1 MVDTIMESSIIFN
14 PTGFSFFFQGKT
26 HKLEKVKFL
35 IFHYLYENRNRPVTN
50 NEIIDY
56 VWTKDKISSNGYYF
70 IGRSMEVHLVY
81 IKKLAN
87 SIDLRIENIHGF
99 GKILITNGFEL
110 EFARK
115 QCVVDNSDYEFGSK
129 TITLKTDEQP
139 PKHLVI
145 AVKEFVNI
153 IHKNLIE
160 NGKSNADGN

>member
-1 MVDTIMESSIIFN
+1 MAEITIELPIIFN

-35 IFHYLYENRNRPVTN
+35 ILQYLYENRNRPVTN
-50 NEIIDY
+50 KEIIDY
-56 VWTKDKISSNGYYF
+56 VWTENKISLNGYYS

-81 IKKLAN
+81 IKKLVN
-87 SIDLRIENIHGF
+87 SVDLRIENIHGF

-115 QCVVDNSDYEFGSK
+115 QCMVDNSDYEFGSK
-129 TITLKTDEQP
+129 TIVLKTDEQP
-139 PKHLVI
+139 PKHLVV

-160 NGKSNADGN
+160 NGKSNADGK